1 LDGVDTVSNRA
12 FSGMTCQAALSR
24 EEYPPA
30 LPQLVAIDDCA
41 LSARHVVEDAALD
54 KRVYA
59 RVAEQDQRP
68 YVIGASPRQAK
79 QYRQSIHPRT
89 Y

>member
-1 LDGVDTVSNRA
+1 
-12 FSGMTCQAALSR
+12 MTCQAALSR

-54 KRVYA
+54 KRVL
-59 RVAEQDQRP
+59 RFPMRNLFLEFLRP
-68 YVIGASPRQAK
+68 TDPKVPRAQVLGGLFTGKTGVVLGEIESPQ
-79 QYRQSIHPRT
+79 
-89 Y
+89 